1 MCYTLVTV
9 KKGEIKKVDVS
20 KMTDEELKIANAEI
34 AAELRKREVEEKTK
48 LWKNFVDALYAY
60 CKRFGD
66 IEIHDKITVYLN
78 HSDFDFECFGE
89 INSRY

>member
-1 MCYTLVTV
+1 M
-9 KKGEIKKVDVS
+9 VDVS

-48 LWKNFVDALYAY
+48 LWKNFVDAFYAY
-60 CKRFGD
+60 CKRFGG
-66 IEIHDKITVYLN
+66 IEIHDEITVYLN
-78 HSDFDFECFGE
+78 HSDFDFECLGE

>member
-1 MCYTLVTV
+1 MF
-9 KKGEIKKVDVS
+9 DVS
-20 KMTDEELKIANAEI
+20 NMTAEELKTANAEI
-34 AAELRKREVEEKTK
+34 LAELRKREDEEKTK

-60 CKRFGD
+60 CKRFGN
-66 IEIHDKITVYLN
+66 IEVLDECTLYLN

>member
-1 MCYTLVTV
+1 MF
-9 KKGEIKKVDVS
+9 EVS

-34 AAELRKREVEEKTK
+34 AAELRKRETAEREK

-66 IEIHDKITVYLN
+66 IEIHDDRTGYLN

>member
-1 MCYTLVTV
+1 MF
-9 KKGEIKKVDVS
+9 EVS

-34 AAELRKREVEEKTK
+34 AAELRKRETAEREKV
-48 LWKNFVDALYAY
+48 WKNFVDALYAY

-66 IEIHDKITVYLN
+66 IKVHDECTIYLN
-78 HSDFDFECFGE
+78 HSDFDFDCFGE

>member
-1 MCYTLVTV
+1 M
-9 KKGEIKKVDVS
+9 VDVS

-48 LWKNFVDALYAY
+48 LWKNFVDAFYAY

-66 IEIHDKITVYLN
+66 IEIHDEITVYLN
-78 HSDFDFECFGE
+78 HSDFDFECLGE
-89 INSRY
+89 INSKY